1 MKKTFTVVVE
11 KDSEGWFIASVPALH
26 GCYTQAE
33 SLDELEV
40 QVKDV
45 ITLCLQEEGR
55 ENDNPHE
62 LFSVQ
67 QVSVSV

>member
-1 MKKTFTVVVE
+1 MSKTFTVVVE
-11 KDSEGWFIASVPALH
+11 RDSEGWFIASVPTLH
-26 GCYTQAE
+26 GCHTQAR

-40 QVKDV
+40 QIKDV
-45 ITLCLQEEGR
+45 ITLCLQEEGSC
-55 ENDNPHE
+55 NDESHE